1 MSGGG
6 QAPLE
11 ISREENLRALDFI
24 RQWPSG
30 QGHWIFNIS
39 FPPQW
44 AQDTFGQPRFMH
56 LLHNTNASGGIIHV
70 IGPSCGHLSGI
81 M

>member
-44 AQDTFGQPRFMH
+44 AQDTFGQPR
-56 LLHNTNASGGIIHV
+56 LCS
-70 IGPSCGHLSGI
+70 
-81 M
+81 